1 MNRYERMN
9 QERKIV
15 DVRKRVAAYCRVST
29 DHEDQANSFE
39 SQQRYFRQYIERN
52 PDWELYEIFADEGIS
67 GTNTKKRSE
76 FKRMIACAK
85 EGDFDLIIT
94 KEISRFAR
102 NTLDSIYYTRDLK
115 KHGVG
120 VIFMN
125 DNINTLDGDAE
136 LRLAIM
142 SSIAQEE
149 SRKTSERVKWGQKRQ
164 MEQGVV
170 FGRSMLG
177 YDVKDGKMTINEEG
191 AKIVRLIFHKFA
203 NENKGTH
210 VIARELREAG
220 ITPMRVK
227 EWSNTVILRVIR
239 NEKYCGDLV
248 QKKTFTPDFLSHE
261 KKYNRGEEEFVI
273 IKDHHEPIV
282 SRELFEKANRILD
295 EKSLTQEGKAKHSN
309 RYPFSGKIK
318 CGCCG
323 SSYVAR
329 YKNRNNGTR
338 YKSWRCYKSA
348 TQGSPHTDKAGNPLG
363 CSNPSIR
370 NEDAVHIM
378 YLVTR
383 SLQLEEKKIT
393 ANLLSVI
400 QSVLSVNTDY
410 SHIEKLKE
418 QIQTVEDK
426 RTQLIDLCISGAI
439 TKQEFITKREAC
451 DKEISELQD
460 TISGIDQQHLLADQQ
475 ESVMKEIT
483 AAIHEIVSGVEYEDA
498 FYSQIL
504 ERMVV
509 QSKDTVDVYLNLLP
523 IKWSYAVAKA
533 SKGVLDPKSGI
544 SETEIP
550 ISVNIARSS
559 G

>member
-177 YDVKDGKMTINEEG
+177 YDVKDGKMTVNEDG

-329 YKNRNNGTR
+329 YKNRKNGTR
-338 YKSWRCYKSA
+338 YKAWRCYKSA

-400 QSVLSVNTDY
+400 QSVLSVNTNY

-418 QIQTVEDK
+418 QIQSVEDK

-504 ERMVV
+504 DKMVV
-509 QSKDTVDVYLNLLP
+509 QSKDTIDVYLNLLP

>member
-177 YDVKDGKMTINEEG
+177 YDVKDGKMTVNEDG

-383 SLQLEEKKIT
+383 SLQLEEIKIT

-400 QSVLSVNTDY
+400 QSVLSVNTNY

-509 QSKDTVDVYLNLLP
+509 QSKDTIDVYLNLLP

-533 SKGVLDPKSGI
+533 SKGVLDPKIGI

>member
-295 EKSLTQEGKAKHSN
+295 EKSITQEGKAKHSN

-329 YKNRNNGTR
+329 YKNRKNGTR
-338 YKSWRCYKSA
+338 YKAWRCYKSA

-418 QIQTVEDK
+418 QIQSVEDK

-504 ERMVV
+504 DKMVV

-533 SKGVLDPKSGI
+533 SKSVLDPKSGI

>member
-149 SRKTSERVKWGQKRQ
+149 SRKTSERVKWGQKRR

-177 YDVKDGKMTINEEG
+177 YDVKDGKMTVNEDG

-329 YKNRNNGTR
+329 YKNRKNGTR
-338 YKSWRCYKSA
+338 YKAWRCYKSA

-400 QSVLSVNTDY
+400 QSVLSVNTNY

-451 DKEISELQD
+451 DKEICELQD

-483 AAIHEIVSGVEYEDA
+483 AAIHEIISGVEYEDA

-504 ERMVV
+504 DKMVV
-509 QSKDTVDVYLNLLP
+509 QSKDTIDVYLNLLP

>member
-149 SRKTSERVKWGQKRQ
+149 SRKTSERVKWGQKRR

-177 YDVKDGKMTINEEG
+177 YDVKDGKMTVNEGG

-329 YKNRNNGTR
+329 YKNRKNGTR
-338 YKSWRCYKSA
+338 YKAWRCYKSA

-400 QSVLSVNTDY
+400 QSVLSVNTNY

-451 DKEISELQD
+451 DKEICELQD

-504 ERMVV
+504 DKMVV

>member
-177 YDVKDGKMTINEEG
+177 YDVKDGKMTVNEDG
-191 AKIVRLIFHKFA
+191 TKIVRLIFHKFA

-329 YKNRNNGTR
+329 YKNRKNGTR
-338 YKSWRCYKSA
+338 YKAWRCYKSA

-400 QSVLSVNTDY
+400 QSVLSVNTNY

-418 QIQTVEDK
+418 QIHTVEDK

-533 SKGVLDPKSGI
+533 SKGVLDPKIGI

>member
-329 YKNRNNGTR
+329 YKNRKNGTR
-338 YKSWRCYKSA
+338 YKAWRCYKSA

-400 QSVLSVNTDY
+400 QSVLSVNTNY

-504 ERMVV
+504 EKMVV
-509 QSKDTVDVYLNLLP
+509 QSKDAVDVYLNLLS

-533 SKGVLDPKSGI
+533 SKGVLNPKSGI

>member
-15 DVRKRVAAYCRVST
+15 DMRKRVAAYCRVST

-177 YDVKDGKMTINEEG
+177 YDVKDGKMTVNEDG

-329 YKNRNNGTR
+329 YKNRKNGTR
-338 YKSWRCYKSA
+338 YKAWRCYKSA

-400 QSVLSVNTDY
+400 QSVLSVNTNY

-451 DKEISELQD
+451 DMEICELHD

-504 ERMVV
+504 DKMVV

>member
-177 YDVKDGKMTINEEG
+177 YDVKDGKMTVNENG

-329 YKNRNNGTR
+329 YKNRKNGTR
-338 YKSWRCYKSA
+338 YKAWRCYKSA

-400 QSVLSVNTDY
+400 QSVLSVNTNY

>member
-15 DVRKRVAAYCRVST
+15 DMRKRVAAYCRVST

-149 SRKTSERVKWGQKRQ
+149 SRKTSERVKWGQKRR

-177 YDVKDGKMTINEEG
+177 YDVKDGKMTINEDG
-191 AKIVRLIFHKFA
+191 AKIVQLIFHKFA

-329 YKNRNNGTR
+329 YKNRKNGTR
-338 YKSWRCYKSA
+338 YKAWRCYKSV

-504 ERMVV
+504 EKMVV

>member
-149 SRKTSERVKWGQKRQ
+149 SRKTSERVKWGQKRR

-177 YDVKDGKMTINEEG
+177 YDVKDGKMTVNEDG

>member
-39 SQQRYFRQYIERN
+39 NQQRYFRQYIERN

-329 YKNRNNGTR
+329 YKNRKNGTR
-338 YKSWRCYKSA
+338 YKAWRCYKSA

-400 QSVLSVNTDY
+400 QSVLSVNTNY

-418 QIQTVEDK
+418 QIHTVEDK
-426 RTQLIDLCISGAI
+426 RTQRIDLCISGAI

-533 SKGVLDPKSGI
+533 SKGVLDPKIGI

>member
-9 QERKIV
+9 QERKII

-329 YKNRNNGTR
+329 YKNRKNGTR
-338 YKSWRCYKSA
+338 YKAWRCYKSA

-400 QSVLSVNTDY
+400 QSVLSVNTNY

-418 QIQTVEDK
+418 QIHTVEDK

-439 TKQEFITKREAC
+439 TKQEFIAKREAC

-504 ERMVV
+504 EKMVV

-544 SETEIP
+544 FETEIP

>member
-39 SQQRYFRQYIERN
+39 NQQRYFRQYIERN

-329 YKNRNNGTR
+329 YKNRKNGTR
-338 YKSWRCYKSA
+338 YKAWRCYKSA

-400 QSVLSVNTDY
+400 QSVLSVNTNY

-418 QIQTVEDK
+418 QIHTVEDK

-504 ERMVV
+504 DKMVV

>member
-15 DVRKRVAAYCRVST
+15 DMRKRVAAYCRVST

-177 YDVKDGKMTINEEG
+177 YDVKDGKMTVNEDG
-191 AKIVRLIFHKFA
+191 AKIVQLIFHKFA

-329 YKNRNNGTR
+329 YKNRKNGTR
-338 YKSWRCYKSA
+338 YKAWRCYKSA

-418 QIQTVEDK
+418 QIQSVEDK

-439 TKQEFITKREAC
+439 TKQEFIAKREAC

-509 QSKDTVDVYLNLLP
+509 QSKDTIDVYLNLLP

-533 SKGVLDPKSGI
+533 SKGVLDPKIGI

>member
-177 YDVKDGKMTINEEG
+177 YDVKDGKMTVNENG

-329 YKNRNNGTR
+329 YKNRKNGTR
-338 YKSWRCYKSA
+338 YKAWRCYKSA

-400 QSVLSVNTDY
+400 QSVLSVNTNY

-418 QIQTVEDK
+418 QIQSVEDK

-504 ERMVV
+504 EKMVV

>member
-177 YDVKDGKMTINEEG
+177 YDVKDGKMTVNEDG

-273 IKDHHEPIV
+273 IKDHHPRV
-282 SRELFEKANRILD
+282 RR
-295 EKSLTQEGKAKHSN
+295 Q
-309 RYPFSGKIK
+309 RQM
-318 CGCCG
+318 C
-323 SSYVAR
+323 
-329 YKNRNNGTR
+329 
-338 YKSWRCYKSA
+338 
-348 TQGSPHTDKAGNPLG
+348 
-363 CSNPSIR
+363 IR
-370 NEDAVHIM
+370 DSIM